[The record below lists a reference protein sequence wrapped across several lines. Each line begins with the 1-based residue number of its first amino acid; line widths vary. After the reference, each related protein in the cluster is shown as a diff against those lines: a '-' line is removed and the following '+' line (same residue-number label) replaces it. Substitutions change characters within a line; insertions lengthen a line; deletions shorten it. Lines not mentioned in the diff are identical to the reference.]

1 MTHHDDEV
9 RLRHMLDHA
18 REAIS
23 MVQGKKRADLRK
35 NRMLELALVR
45 LIEIVG
51 EAAARVSAEGC
62 NKYTRIP

>member
-35 NRMLELALVR
+35 NRILVNLRSAWSAQFELR
-45 LIEIVG
+45 IFRSRES
-51 EAAARVSAEGC
+51 RVSA
-62 NKYTRIP
+62 T